1 MTRVHAIVDQARAG
15 IIAIKWTRSTAYL
28 MTRGATRSIQF
39 SSRFD
44 RGIKLHRTDVILP
57 QSEALRRWSW
67 FLAIGGDVRM
77 LSDRTILIGWPS
89 ITPTSFHCG
98 DAWNPP
104 DRWISIGRPAVDSPH
119 DRGARD
125 QTNRDRPS
133 SWSIIGRRRP
143 CMEDPH
149 DRGPIEPRL
158 RRDRVAIERLLPL
171 NRPYL
176 ILRRST
182 ET

>member
-1 MTRVHAIVDQARAG
+1 MWDYVP
-15 IIAIKWTRSTAYL
+15 TRSYL
-28 MTRGATRSIQF
+28 AGDVDARRASDLLTDGYDRVDPSPRDHRSNTCVMLTLSDGDRSVNQSPRGVPRSARF

-57 QSEALRRWSW
+57 RSEALRGRSG
-67 FLAIGGDVRM
+67 FLAIRGDVRR
-77 LSDRTILIGWPS
+77 LLDQTILIGGPS

-98 DAWNPP
+98 DARNPS

-133 SWSIIGRRRP
+133 S
-143 CMEDPH
+143 
-149 DRGPIEPRL
+149 
-158 RRDRVAIERLLPL
+158 
-171 NRPYL
+171 
-176 ILRRST
+176 
-182 ET
+182 